1 MFSAP
6 SSAATASTSPRSRR
20 RCRAL
25 SDRSRASAGP
35 RTKRRSAG
43 STPASTSA
51 RTRSRGN
58 SSAARSRR
66 TSCTSSC
73 CRHDPTRARNNQ
85 GDKTMQ
91 SNARADAAQIE
102 RPARW
107 AIILGLAG
115 LATLILVL
123 ADARPGSAL
132 PLKGTRITTTRTKL
146 GTILADARGRTL
158 YLFEKDKRGLSLC
171 TGSCESYWPPV
182 LTKGAPLA
190 SGGVKTPLLGTVKRS
205 DGGLQVTY
213 AGHPLYTLKL

>member
-1 MFSAP
+1 
-6 SSAATASTSPRSRR
+6 
-20 RCRAL
+20 
-25 SDRSRASAGP
+25 
-35 RTKRRSAG
+35 
-43 STPASTSA
+43 
-51 RTRSRGN
+51 
-58 SSAARSRR
+58 
-66 TSCTSSC
+66 
-73 CRHDPTRARNNQ
+73 
-85 GDKTMQ
+85 MQ

-213 AGHPLYTLKL
+213 AGHPLYTFKLDTSRGQAKGEGTNFFGGEWYALATSGSRLEQQAAAAAGSPSSAANTGGGGYGY

>member
-1 MFSAP
+1 
-6 SSAATASTSPRSRR
+6 
-20 RCRAL
+20 
-25 SDRSRASAGP
+25 
-35 RTKRRSAG
+35 
-43 STPASTSA
+43 
-51 RTRSRGN
+51 
-58 SSAARSRR
+58 
-66 TSCTSSC
+66 
-73 CRHDPTRARNNQ
+73 
-85 GDKTMQ
+85 MQ
-91 SNARADAAQIE
+91 SNARSDAAQIE
-102 RPARW
+102 RRARW

-171 TGSCESYWPPV
+171 TGSCATYWPPV

-213 AGHPLYTLKL
+213 AGHPLYTFKFDTSRGQAKGEGTNFFGGEWYALATSGSRLDQQAAAVAGLPSSAANTGGGGYGY